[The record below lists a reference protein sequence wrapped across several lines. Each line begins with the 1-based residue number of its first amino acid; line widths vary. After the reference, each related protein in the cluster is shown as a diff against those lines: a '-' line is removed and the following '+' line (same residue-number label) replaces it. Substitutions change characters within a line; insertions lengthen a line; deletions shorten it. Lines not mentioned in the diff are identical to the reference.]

1 VSAASTASYTQRT
14 DSFRCDECG
23 AEMALPL
30 FCDHCGSD
38 YPERRAMSPFAILG
52 LATTFALNSE
62 QIEERELLLTRK
74 LHPDRWQQGNPRMF
88 KKALLAQAAV
98 NESMAAIREPI
109 DRGDTLLGLLAA
121 SLVEQVAPEQRA
133 NQGFLIEQLELQEE
147 ARGELDPARRRALKA
162 QVRAE
167 LEVLHGRLAGSFSAL
182 EQSPGEDS
190 SRSVVAEALR
200 WLGEARYW
208 RNLQR
213 TLRGEVPR

>member
-133 NQGFLIEQLELQEE
+133 NQGF
-147 ARGELDPARRRALKA
+147 
-162 QVRAE
+162 
-167 LEVLHGRLAGSFSAL
+167 
-182 EQSPGEDS
+182 PGEDS